1 MKTKEMAI
9 AIIAIIAFMFILGI
23 AGRSDYNDFVIS
35 HMKDSTYQRISK
47 KLNTNDTEK
56 IVEFYENENH

>member
-1 MKTKEMAI
+1 MAI

-35 HMKDSTYQRISK
+35 HMKPSTYKEISK
-47 KLNTNDTEK
+47 KLNTNDNDK
-56 IVEFYENENH
+56 IVKNYETIQKR